1 MTPTALIETSLLMG
15 LFVLAGGAYGTLYAF
30 GRLRSRPNLVRMARV
45 CCALA
50 FGCAVAITVLTPLDD
65 SWKLLILASAA
76 VYIVIPPVTWRHLEH
91 QHAQEELNR

>member
-45 CCALA
+45 CYVLT
-50 FGCAVAITVLTPLDD
+50 FGCAVAIAVLTPLDD
-65 SWKLLILASAA
+65 GWKLLILVSAA
-76 VYIVIPPVTWRHLEH
+76 VYIVIPPITWRHLEN
-91 QHAQEELNR
+91 QHTQEEFNR